1 MNKLEE
7 LFQLEFQSEAGG
19 VSRFHCKTDA
29 GHPLFAG
36 HFPGM
41 PIVPGVCLL
50 NVVKRAVSQKLD
62 REVSFWKIRECK
74 FLSAINPMENKVF
87 DIEFGLTGEQEVRA
101 AVFIGDT
108 RCMKLKVTLSCEWKD
123 I

>member
-1 MNKLEE
+1 MNKLDE
-7 LFQLEFQSEAGG
+7 LFQLEFQGEAGG
-19 VSRFHCKTDA
+19 ICRFRCQTDA

-50 NVVKRAVSQKLD
+50 NVVKRAVSQRLE
-62 REVSFWKIRECK
+62 RAVSFGKIREAK
-74 FLSAINPMENKVF
+74 FLSAINPSENKAF
-87 DIEFGLTGEQEVRA
+87 DIEFGLTDGQEVRA

-108 RCMKLKVTLSCEWKD
+108 QCMKLKATLSCEWKD